1 TPTSSSPSVARAT
14 RCSSVTGTGTGATP
28 WGCGGRRSRAGE
40 RGRRTGSGAPALVR
54 PLSSDDSPGPYGDS
68 PESTERTRHKA
79 HRARVRHARRRHART
94 RRPGGGHERRLRPWR
109 VGRAVRGRG
118 LRPDRRRLVPLDHR
132 AALRTTYQLMAGY
145 WPQVTDPDDHVAAA
159 LNTSPKHVVS
169 TTLTDPQWS
178 NTVGVISEDVVAA
191 VRALKERPGDELQV
205 HGCWQLVQT
214 LHNAGLVDEYRLLE
228 FPVVVGGGKR
238 VFHDGA
244 AASNFTV
251 VHSETT
257 GSGAVYRVLQ
267 PVPFQAGT
275 VAVEDGKDVA

>member
-1 TPTSSSPSVARAT
+1 MAT
-14 RCSSVTGTGTGATP
+14 VQNRPRGPDIKLTVHEFVTLDGVTQGP
-28 WGCGGRRSRAGE
+28 
-40 RGRRTGSGAPALVR
+40 GAPEEDTSGGFDRGGWVVPFVDEDFGRIVDGWFRSTTEL
-54 PLSSDDSPGPYGDS
+54 LYG
-68 PESTERTRHKA
+68 
-79 HRARVRHARRRHART
+79 
-94 RRPGGGHERRLRPWR
+94 
-109 VGRAVRGRG
+109 
-118 LRPDRRRLVPLDHR
+118 
-132 AALRTTYQLMAGY
+132 RTTYQLMAGY

-275 VAVEDGKDVA
+275 VAVEDGKDVAGVHV